1 LVTTAIERRRLINDD
16 QEMHL
21 RNGSFYYLVNLFR
34 VSLSKGGSK
43 ADREAEATNDPSANC
58 YCRFR
63 SGLPVL
69 RSLGRG
75 NRIVGVRR

>member
-1 LVTTAIERRRLINDD
+1 MR
-16 QEMHL
+16 Q
-21 RNGSFYYLVNLFR
+21 RNGRFYYLVNLIR
-34 VSLSKGGSK
+34 VSLPKGGSK

-69 RSLGRG
+69 RGFGRR